1 MIRVDNAGTR
11 RLSLITA
18 QNGAQCVVG
27 GSAYDTSTGSYSD
40 LAPTLTTISSATT
53 TSIDTAPASGCIN
66 DYDYINIK
74 NTFAGSHTM
83 TLQITSGSG
92 GPFVLRTFTLL
103 QNEAL
108 EYTHGN
114 GCVAMDVN
122 GNRKEVTASTFSSV
136 TVTGDASL
144 GTVSGSA
151 IATQANQESASATNL
166 IVTPGR
172 QQFHPSAVKGWIKCD
187 YSGATQAS
195 YNVTSIT
202 DVGVGLLTVTWDVD
216 FSSAN
221 YCVWGNAGSGNQNF
235 VNMNTQA
242 AGSIGAITWRSDT
255 ATVVDAVNWY
265 IAATGDQ

>member
-1 MIRVDNAGTR
+1 ML
-11 RLSLITA
+11 RLTNTTSDLISLITA
-18 QNGAQCVVG
+18 QNGAKVFACFN
-27 GSAYDTSTGSYSD
+27 DRTSTTYGPG
-40 LAPTLTTISSATT
+40 ANQATTISSATT
-53 TSIDTAPASGCIN
+53 TTIVSTPGASTVREV
-66 DYDYINIK
+66 DYLNIK

-83 TLQITSGSG
+83 TVQASISATLY
-92 GPFVLRTFTLL
+92 PLKTFTLL
-103 QNEAL
+103 QDESI
-108 EYTHGN
+108 EYTHADGF
-114 GCVAMDVN
+114 CAIDAN
-122 GNRKEVTASTFSSV
+122 GNRKEVTSSTFSSV

-151 IATQANQESASATNL
+151 VATQANQESASATNL

-172 QQFHPSAVKGWIKCD
+172 QQFHPSAIKGWIKCD

-216 FSSAN
+216 FSSVN

-265 IAATGDQ
+265 IAAAGDQ